1 MNERKQPKIFYGW
14 FIFAVCFLMVFTA
27 LGFGSGPKGL
37 YLAAITE
44 DLGISR
50 GLFSMNDSA
59 RYIATAVT
67 NFFFGFLV
75 VKFGARKLV
84 ACGFISLIASMLIYS
99 FANDV
104 AMFVV
109 GGFLLGLGLA
119 WTTTTMVGY
128 LVEKWFASNKGTI
141 MGIAL
146 AASGLGG
153 ALSSQ
158 VVNAM
163 IYSESTGWRFS
174 YRITALILAV
184 VGVIAVLVIRNCPA
198 DMGLEPMGERF
209 TQKKKKKKAQYWDGI
224 TLKEA
229 MKKPYFYVALLCIYL
244 TGMALQSINGVSS
257 AHMKDSGIDTD
268 SIANLLSLMSLVLM
282 ASKMSAGFSYD
293 RFGLRATLL
302 ICVSCGVVAISCL
315 AMVSNTLMA
324 AIYSVI
330 IPFALP
336 LETIMLPLIAMDLF
350 GQKSYSK
357 IMGIFVSVNTFGY
370 ATGAPIMNL
379 MYDLTGTYRPTML
392 VMAGTLAVVGAT
404 MQFVITAARKARTTE
419 KV

>member
-1 MNERKQPKIFYGW
+1 MLKQKQTRIFYGW

-75 VKFGARKLV
+75 VKYGARRLV
-84 ACGFISLIASMLIYS
+84 AYGFLSLIASMLIYS
-99 FANDV
+99 FASSV
-104 AMFVV
+104 AMFIL
-109 GGFLLGLGLA
+109 GGLLLGLGLS

-163 IYSESTGWRFS
+163 IYSETTGWRFS

-184 VGVIAVLVIRNCPA
+184 VGIIAVLVIRNRPEE
-198 DMGLEPMGERF
+198 MGLAPMGERWS
-209 TQKKKKKKAQYWDGI
+209 TKKHKKEDHWEGI
-224 TLKEA
+224 SLKEA
-229 MKKPYFYVALLCIYL
+229 MRKPYFYMALLCIYL

-257 AHMKDSGIDTD
+257 AHMRDCGIDTD

-282 ASKMSAGFSYD
+282 ASKMSAGFCFD

-302 ICVSCGVVAISCL
+302 FCVSCGVVAISCL

-350 GQKSYSK
+350 GHHSYSK

-392 VMAGTLAVVGAT
+392 VMAGTLAVVGIT
-404 MQFVITAARKARTTE
+404 MQFVITAARKVRAADQI
-419 KV
+419 

>member
-1 MNERKQPKIFYGW
+1 MDQKKQSRVFYGW
-14 FIFAVCFLMVFTA
+14 FVFAACFLMVFTC
-27 LGFGSGPKGL
+27 LGFCSGPKGL

-59 RYIATAVT
+59 RFIATAVT
-67 NFFFGFLV
+67 NFFFGFLIAN
-75 VKFGARKLV
+75 FGARRLV
-84 ACGFISLIASMLIYS
+84 VFGFLSLIASMLIYS
-99 FANDV
+99 FATTV
-104 AMFVV
+104 PMFVA

-128 LVEKWFASNKGTI
+128 LVERWFASNKGTI

-153 ALSSQ
+153 AVSSQ
-158 VVNAM
+158 LVNSM
-163 IYSESTGWRFS
+163 IYNESIGWRVS
-174 YRITALILAV
+174 YRITAAILVV
-184 VGVIAVLVIRNCPA
+184 VGLIAVLIIRNRPEE
-198 DMGLEPMGERF
+198 MGLKPMEERF
-209 TQKKKKKKAQYWDGI
+209 SSKKKKNTQNWEGI
-224 TLKEA
+224 SLKEA

-244 TGMALQSINGVSS
+244 TGMALQSVNGVSS
-257 AHMKDSGIDTD
+257 AHMKDCGIDTD

-282 ASKMSAGFSYD
+282 FSKMSTGFCFD

-302 ICVSCGVVAISCL
+302 FCVSCGAIAITML
-315 AMVSNTLMA
+315 ALVSNTLMA

-350 GQKSYSK
+350 GHYS
-357 IMGIFVSVNTFGY
+357 
-370 ATGAPIMNL
+370 
-379 MYDLTGTYRPTML
+379 
-392 VMAGTLAVVGAT
+392 
-404 MQFVITAARKARTTE
+404 
-419 KV
+419 

>member
-1 MNERKQPKIFYGW
+1 MDQKRQSRIFYGW
-14 FIFAVCFLMVFTA
+14 FVFAACFLMVFTC
-27 LGFGSGPKGL
+27 LGFCSGPKGL

-44 DLGISR
+44 DLGIPRS
-50 GLFSMNDSA
+50 LFSMNDSA
-59 RYIATAVT
+59 RFIATAVT
-67 NFFFGFLV
+67 NFFFGFLIA
-75 VKFGARKLV
+75 KFGARKLV
-84 ACGFISLIASMLIYS
+84 VFGFLSLIASMLIYS
-99 FANDV
+99 FATTV
-104 AMFVV
+104 PMFVA

-128 LVEKWFASNKGTI
+128 LVERWFAGNKGTI

-153 ALSSQ
+153 AVSSQ
-158 VVNAM
+158 FVNAM
-163 IYSESTGWRFS
+163 IYNESLGWRVS
-174 YRITALILAV
+174 YRITAGIVAA
-184 VGVIAVLVIRNCPA
+184 VGVIAVLVIRSRPEE
-198 DMGLEPMGERF
+198 MGLKPMEDRF
-209 TQKKKKKKAQYWDGI
+209 SAKKKKNTQNWEGI
-224 TLKEA
+224 SLKEA

-244 TGMALQSINGVSS
+244 TGMALQSVNGVSS
-257 AHMKDSGIDTD
+257 AHMKDCGIDPD

-282 ASKMSAGFSYD
+282 FSKMSTGFCFD

-302 ICVSCGVVAISCL
+302 FCVSCGAVAISML

-350 GQKSYSK
+350 GHRAYSK

-370 ATGAPIMNL
+370 ATGTPLMNL
-379 MYDLTGTYRPTML
+379 MFDLTGTYRPTML
-392 VMAGTLAVVGAT
+392 VLVVILIGVGIT
-404 MQFVITAARKARTTE
+404 MQFVITAARKTRTAA
-419 KV
+419 